1 MGIIYE
7 CKAFTNEIISKNIM
21 DKNKYLMDD
30 LTIFFL
36 LQIFFYEG
44 AGGTEKPTVLRT
56 RLAVS
61 SLVKALAE
69 ISDFVAGLMQRVPK
83 KPNEMKADL

>member
-1 MGIIYE
+1 M
-7 CKAFTNEIISKNIM
+7 FN
-21 DKNKYLMDD
+21 
-30 LTIFFL
+30 LTKFFL

-44 AGGTEKPTVLRT
+44 EGGTEKPTVLRT

-69 ISDFVAGLMQRVPK
+69 IFDFAAGLMQRVPK
-83 KPNEMKADL
+83 KTSIAKSDLLNSTAD

>member
-1 MGIIYE
+1 
-7 CKAFTNEIISKNIM
+7 M
-21 DKNKYLMDD
+21 DN
-30 LTIFFL
+30 LTLFFL

-56 RLAVS
+56 ILAVS

>member
-1 MGIIYE
+1 
-7 CKAFTNEIISKNIM
+7 M
-21 DKNKYLMDD
+21 DN
-30 LTIFFL
+30 LTLFFL

>member
-1 MGIIYE
+1 M
-7 CKAFTNEIISKNIM
+7 NI
-21 DKNKYLMDD
+21 NKYLTFN
-30 LTIFFL
+30 LIPFFL
-36 LQIFFYEG
+36 LPIFFHEG
-44 AGGTEKPTVLRT
+44 EGGTEKPPVLRT

-83 KPNEMKADL
+83 KTSIAKFDLQNSTANRAPSTHLALGRFW